1 MGKVDN
7 YAAGRSAGMILAHD
21 IVKEGGIEA
30 LRKEI
35 KFRNISGI
43 NVGISQ
49 KELDDQTDKIKKRTL
64 DTVLVMAVAVLR
76 DEFDFGKKRCN
87 RFIERF
93 NKKADCLMANM
104 ASWDDYIKMIQEE
117 IGIELVIRENN

>member
-49 KELDDQTDKIKKRTL
+49 KELDDRTDKIKKRTL

-76 DEFDFGKKRCN
+76 DEFDFGKKRCS

-93 NKKADCLMANM
+93 NKKADCLMADM
-104 ASWDDYIKMIQEE
+104 ASWDDYIQMIQEE

>member
-76 DEFDFGKKRCN
+76 DEFDFGKKRCS

-93 NKKADCLMANM
+93 NKKRT
-104 ASWDDYIKMIQEE
+104 
-117 IGIELVIRENN
+117 V

>member
-43 NVGISQ
+43 NVRISQ
-49 KELDDQTDKIKKRTL
+49 KELDAQTDKIKKRTL

-93 NKKADCLMANM
+93 NKKADCLMADM

>member
-7 YAAGRSAGMILAHD
+7 YAAGRSAGMILAQK

-30 LRKEI
+30 LDKEI
-35 KFRNISGI
+35 RFRNISGV

-49 KELDDQTDKIKKRTL
+49 KDLDAKTDKIKKRTL
-64 DTVLVMAVAVLR
+64 DTVLIMAVAVLR
-76 DEFDFGKKRCN
+76 DEFDFGKKRCS

-93 NKKADCLMANM
+93 NKKADCLMADM
-104 ASWDDYIKMIQEE
+104 ASWDDYIQMIQEE

>member
-7 YAAGRSAGMILAHD
+7 YAAGRSAGMILAYD

-35 KFRNISGI
+35 KFRNISGV

-76 DEFDFGKKRCN
+76 DEFDFGKKRCS

-93 NKKADCLMANM
+93 NKKADCLMADM
-104 ASWDDYIKMIQEE
+104 ASWDDYIQMIQEE

>member
-7 YAAGRSAGMILAHD
+7 YAAGRSAGMILAYD

-35 KFRNISGI
+35 RFRNISGI

-76 DEFDFGKKRCN
+76 DEFNFGKKRCS

-93 NKKADCLMANM
+93 NKKADCLMVDM
-104 ASWDDYIKMIQEE
+104 ASWDDYIQMIQEE

>member
-76 DEFDFGKKRCN
+76 DEFDFGKKRCS

-93 NKKADCLMANM
+93 NKKADCLMADM